1 MYTSVI
7 AIVVPRTMHRLI
19 SNIAFGAVC
28 TLVCPGFA
36 WSSEPAAARQ
46 AGVRTPLLTPG
57 KSQLVQQ
64 LEALFY
70 DDDFCVIPD
79 RTFNA
84 ADFGAVGNGRTLNTE
99 AIQRTIDAA
108 AAAGGGR
115 VTFNPGVY
123 VTGALFVK
131 TNVDFHVPEGVTIQA
146 IQDDAHFP
154 DVPSRIAGVT
164 MEWPAA
170 LVNVY
175 REQNVRISGKGTLD
189 GNGKYWWDKFWGD
202 PPRSGGMYQ
211 DYADRGLR
219 WAVDYDCKRV
229 RALVVYESEEVVIRD
244 VDLYRSGFWTISLT
258 YSDQVHVDGVTIRNN
273 FDGHFGPSSDGIN
286 TDSGRNILV
295 ENCDIDCNDDNLCL
309 KAGKDA
315 DGLRIN
321 RPTERVV
328 YRNCITRAGH
338 GLFTLGSETSGGMH
352 DIEVY
357 GLKALGT
364 NTGIRFK
371 SAKIRGGV
379 MRDIYIHDIEMEGV
393 DSPFRFELNWYP
405 SYSYPTIPESI
416 PESEYKEHWRT
427 MTIPVEPP
435 ERGIP
440 EFHSM
445 TFANISVKNAG
456 TAFHVNAY
464 PEKPMRNM
472 LWKNIII
479 EAREPGEITCAKDW
493 VMENVTLLT
502 PSDEPIKLDQV
513 ENVQLP
519 LMFNVEASSEGPED
533 PADSGHVLGH

>member
-1 MYTSVI
+1 MYKSGV
-7 AIVVPRTMHRLI
+7 AIKVSQIIQRFILSIVFIGLSTFLYHGSALA
-19 SNIAFGAVC
+19 SDS
-28 TLVCPGFA
+28 T
-36 WSSEPAAARQ
+36 
-46 AGVRTPLLTPG
+46 AGIQTPLLKPG

-64 LEALFY
+64 LEAIFY
-70 DDDFCVIPD
+70 DDDFCVIPNLI
-79 RTFNA
+79 FNT
-84 ADFGAVGNGRTLNTE
+84 ADFGAVGDGKTLNTE
-99 AIQRTIDAA
+99 AIQKAIDAA

-115 VTFNPGVY
+115 ITFKPGIY
-123 VTGALFVK
+123 VTGALFIK

-146 IQDDAHFP
+146 IQDDAYFP
-154 DVPSRIAGVT
+154 DVVSRIAGVT

-175 REQNVRISGKGTLD
+175 REQNVRISGKGTID

-211 DYADRGLR
+211 DYTDRGLR

-229 RALVVYESEEVVIRD
+229 RALVVYESEEVVIKD

-393 DSPFRFELNWYP
+393 DSPFKFELNWYP

-427 MTIPVEPP
+427 MTIKVEPP

-440 EFHSM
+440 EFRNI
-445 TFANISVKNAG
+445 TFANIAVRNAG
-456 TAFHVNAY
+456 TGIYVNAY

-472 LWKNIII
+472 LWKNITI
-479 EAREPGEITCAKDW
+479 EADKPGEITCAKDW
-493 VMENVTLLT
+493 VMENVTLLI
-502 PSDEPIKLDQV
+502 PSNDAIKLNQV
-513 ENVQLP
+513 ENIELP
-519 LMFNVEASSEGPED
+519 VMYKIEAPSEC
-533 PADSGHVLGH
+533 PANPNDSDHVLGH

>member
-1 MYTSVI
+1 MYKSGI
-7 AIVVPRTMHRLI
+7 AIKVSQIIQHFILSIVFIGLSTFLYHGSVLA
-19 SNIAFGAVC
+19 SDS
-28 TLVCPGFA
+28 T
-36 WSSEPAAARQ
+36 
-46 AGVRTPLLTPG
+46 AGIQTPLLKPG

-64 LEALFY
+64 LEAIFY
-70 DDDFCVIPD
+70 DDDFCVIPNL
-79 RTFNA
+79 TLNT
-84 ADFGAVGNGRTLNTE
+84 ADFGAVGDGKTLNTE
-99 AIQRTIDAA
+99 AIQKAIDAA

-115 VTFNPGVY
+115 ITFKPGIY
-123 VTGALFVK
+123 VTGALFIK

-146 IQDDAHFP
+146 IQDDAYFP
-154 DVPSRIAGVT
+154 DVVSRIAGVT

-175 REQNVRISGKGTLD
+175 REQNVRISGKGTID

-211 DYADRGLR
+211 DYTDRGLR

-229 RALVVYESEEVVIRD
+229 RALVVYESEEVVIKD

-393 DSPFRFELNWYP
+393 DSPFKFELNWYP

-427 MTIPVEPP
+427 MTIKVEPP

-440 EFHSM
+440 EFRNI
-445 TFANISVKNAG
+445 TFANIAVRNAG
-456 TAFHVNAY
+456 TGIYVNAY

-472 LWKNIII
+472 LWKNITI
-479 EAREPGEITCAKDW
+479 EADKPGEITCAKDW
-493 VMENVTLLT
+493 VMENVTLLI
-502 PSDEPIKLDQV
+502 PSNDAIKLNQV
-513 ENVQLP
+513 ENIELP
-519 LMFNVEASSEGPED
+519 VMYKIEAPSEGPAN
-533 PADSGHVLGH
+533 PNDSDHVLGH

>member
-1 MYTSVI
+1 MYASVIGKTVPHKLNPFISVI
-7 AIVVPRTMHRLI
+7 AFNVFCMLI
-19 SNIAFGAVC
+19 ISAHAQ
-28 TLVCPGFA
+28 
-36 WSSEPAAARQ
+36 Q
-46 AGVRTPLLTPG
+46 AGVETPLLTPG

-64 LEALFY
+64 LEAIFY
-70 DDDFCVIPD
+70 DNDFCVIPNQI
-79 RTFNA
+79 FNTSN
-84 ADFGAVGNGRTLNTE
+84 FGAVGDGKTLNTK
-99 AIQRTIDAA
+99 AIQKTIDSAA
-108 AAAGGGR
+108 ASGGGR

-131 TNVDFHVPEGVTIQA
+131 TNVDFNIPEGVTIQA
-146 IQDDAHFP
+146 KQDDASFP
-154 DVPSRIAGVT
+154 DTLTRISGITMKWPS
-164 MEWPAA
+164 A
-170 LVNVY
+170 LINIY

-202 PPRSGGMYQ
+202 PPQSGGMYH
-211 DYADRGLR
+211 DYINRGLR

-229 RALVVYESEEVVIRD
+229 RALVVYESEEVVVQDINIF
-244 VDLYRSGFWTISLT
+244 RSGFWTISLT

-315 DGLRIN
+315 DGLRVN

-328 YRNCITRAGH
+328 YRNCITRSGH

-357 GLKALGT
+357 GLKAIGT

-379 MRDIYIHDIEMEGV
+379 MRDIYIHDIEMEDV
-393 DSPFRFELNWYP
+393 ESPFKFELNWYP
-405 SYSYPTIPESI
+405 SFSYPVIPESI
-416 PESEYKEHWRT
+416 PESEYKDHWHT
-427 MTIPVEPP
+427 MLTPVEPP

-440 EFHSM
+440 EFRNI
-445 TFANISVKNAG
+445 TLANISVRNAG
-456 TAFHVNAY
+456 TGFYVNAY

-472 LWKNIII
+472 LWQNIII
-479 EAREPGEITCAKDW
+479 EAQKPGEITCAKDW

-502 PSDEPIKLDQV
+502 PSEDSIKLDQV

-519 LMFNVEASSEGPED
+519 LMFIIVDSNKGPD
-533 PADSGHVLGH
+533 NPNDSDHILGH

>member
-1 MYTSVI
+1 MYKSGV
-7 AIVVPRTMHRLI
+7 AIKVSQIIQRFILSIVFIGLSTFLYHGSALA
-19 SNIAFGAVC
+19 SDS
-28 TLVCPGFA
+28 T
-36 WSSEPAAARQ
+36 
-46 AGVRTPLLTPG
+46 AGIQTPLLKPG

-64 LEALFY
+64 LEAIFY
-70 DDDFCVIPD
+70 DDDFCVIPNLI
-79 RTFNA
+79 FNT
-84 ADFGAVGNGRTLNTE
+84 ADFGAVGDGKTLNTE
-99 AIQRTIDAA
+99 AIQKAIDAA

-115 VTFNPGVY
+115 ITFKPGIY
-123 VTGALFVK
+123 VTGALFIK

-146 IQDDAHFP
+146 IQDDAYFP
-154 DVPSRIAGVT
+154 DVVSRIAGVT

-175 REQNVRISGKGTLD
+175 REQNVRISGKGTID

-211 DYADRGLR
+211 DYTDRGLR

-229 RALVVYESEEVVIRD
+229 RALVVYESEEVVIKD

-393 DSPFRFELNWYP
+393 DSPFKFELNWYP

-427 MTIPVEPP
+427 MTIKVEPP

-440 EFHSM
+440 EFRNI
-445 TFANISVKNAG
+445 TFANIAVRNAG
-456 TAFHVNAY
+456 TGIYVNAY
-464 PEKPMRNM
+464 PEKPMCNM
-472 LWKNIII
+472 LWKNITI
-479 EAREPGEITCAKDW
+479 EADKPGEITCAKDW
-493 VMENVTLLT
+493 VMENVTLLI
-502 PSDEPIKLDQV
+502 PSNDAIKLNQV
-513 ENVQLP
+513 ENIELP
-519 LMFNVEASSEGPED
+519 VMYKIEAPSEGPAN
-533 PADSGHVLGH
+533 PNDSDHVLGH

>member
-1 MYTSVI
+1 MYKSGV
-7 AIVVPRTMHRLI
+7 AIKVSQIIQRFILSIVFIGLSTFLYHGSALA
-19 SNIAFGAVC
+19 SDS
-28 TLVCPGFA
+28 T
-36 WSSEPAAARQ
+36 
-46 AGVRTPLLTPG
+46 AGIQTPLLKPG

-64 LEALFY
+64 LEAIFY
-70 DDDFCVIPD
+70 DDDFCVIPNLI
-79 RTFNA
+79 FNT
-84 ADFGAVGNGRTLNTE
+84 ADFGAVGDGKTLNTE
-99 AIQRTIDAA
+99 AIQKAIDAA

-115 VTFNPGVY
+115 ITFKPGIY
-123 VTGALFVK
+123 VTGALFIK

-146 IQDDAHFP
+146 IQDDAYFP
-154 DVPSRIAGVT
+154 DVVSRIAGVT

-175 REQNVRISGKGTLD
+175 REQNVRISGKGTID

-211 DYADRGLR
+211 DYTDRGLR

-229 RALVVYESEEVVIRD
+229 RALVVYESEEVVIKD

-393 DSPFRFELNWYP
+393 DSPFKFELNWYP

-427 MTIPVEPP
+427 MTIKVEPP

-440 EFHSM
+440 EFRNI
-445 TFANISVKNAG
+445 TFANIAVRNAG
-456 TAFHVNAY
+456 TGIYVNAY

-472 LWKNIII
+472 LWKNITI
-479 EAREPGEITCAKDW
+479 EADKPGEITCAKDW
-493 VMENVTLLT
+493 VMENVTLLI
-502 PSDEPIKLDQV
+502 PSNDAIKLNQV
-513 ENVQLP
+513 ENIELP
-519 LMFNVEASSEGPED
+519 VMYKIEAPSEGPAN
-533 PADSGHVLGH
+533 PNDSDHVLGH

>member
-1 MYTSVI
+1 MSMFAN
-7 AIVVPRTMHRLI
+7 AIGLPRALRGFVLTAAIGLL
-19 SNIAFGAVC
+19 C
-28 TLVCPGFA
+28 TGFA
-36 WSSEPAAARQ
+36 QPSGLAASPQ
-46 AGVRTPLLTPG
+46 AGVATSLLAPGKTPL
-57 KSQLVQQ
+57 VRQ
-64 LEALFY
+64 LEAMLY
-70 DDDFCVIPD
+70 DDDFCAIPH
-79 RTFNA
+79 RIFNA
-84 ADFGAVGNGRTLNTE
+84 VDFGAVGDGRTINTG
-99 AIQRTIDAA
+99 AIQKAIDAA
-108 AAAGGGR
+108 ADAGGGR
-115 VTFNPGVY
+115 VTFDPGVY
-123 VTGALFVK
+123 VSGALFVK
-131 TNVDFHVPEGVTIQA
+131 TNVDFHIPEGVTIQA

-175 REQNVRISGKGTLD
+175 RQQNVRISGKGTLD

-202 PPRSGGMYQ
+202 PPRSGGMYT
-211 DYADRGLR
+211 DYAKRGLR

-229 RALVVYESEEVVIRD
+229 RALVVYESEEVVIQD
-244 VDLYRSGFWTISLT
+244 IDLFRSGFWTISLT
-258 YSDQVHVDGVTIRNN
+258 YSDQVHVHGVRIRNN

-286 TDSGRNILV
+286 ADSSRNILV

-315 DGLRIN
+315 DGLRVN

-379 MRDIYIHDIEMEGV
+379 MRDIYIHDIQMVDV
-393 DSPFRFELNWYP
+393 DSPFKFELNWYP
-405 SYSYPTIPESI
+405 SYSYPTIPKSI
-416 PESEYKEHWRT
+416 PKSEYKDHWKT
-427 MTIPVEPP
+427 MLIPVEPP

-440 EFHSM
+440 EFRNI
-445 TFANISVKNAG
+445 TLANISVKNAG
-456 TAFHVNAY
+456 TGLYVNAY

-479 EAREPGEITCAKDW
+479 EAKKPGQITCARDW
-493 VMENVTLLT
+493 VMDNVTLLT
-502 PSDEPIKLDQV
+502 PSADPIKLEKVD
-513 ENVQLP
+513 NVQLP
-519 LMFNVEASSEGPED
+519 LMFRVTTSSEGPSD
-533 PADSGHVLGH
+533 PASAGHVLGH

>member
-1 MYTSVI
+1 MSLFVSIIVWPRRLYHLSLAM
-7 AIVVPRTMHRLI
+7 AIGLFCLL
-19 SNIAFGAVC
+19 A
-28 TLVCPGFA
+28 CPGPG
-36 WSSEPAAARQ
+36 SAAASK
-46 AGVRTPLLTPG
+46 AGVQTSLLVPGTTPL
-57 KSQLVQQ
+57 VRQ
-64 LEALFY
+64 LEGIFY
-70 DDDFCVIPD
+70 DDDFCLIPG
-79 RTFNA
+79 RVFNV
-84 ADFGAVGNGRTLNTE
+84 ADFGAVGDGRMVNTG
-99 AIQRTIDAA
+99 AIQEAIDAA
-108 AAAGGGR
+108 ANAGGGR

-123 VTGALFVK
+123 VSGALFVK
-131 TNVDFHVPEGVTIQA
+131 TNVDFHVPEGVTIRA

-164 MEWPAA
+164 MAWPAA

-175 REQNVRISGKGTLD
+175 RQQNVRISGQGTLD

-202 PPRSGGMYQ
+202 PPRSGGMYT
-211 DYADRGLR
+211 DYARRGLR

-229 RALVVYESEEVVIRD
+229 RALVVYESEEVVIQD
-244 VDLYRSGFWTISLT
+244 IDLFRSGFWTISLT
-258 YSDQVHVDGVTIRNN
+258 YSDQVHVHGVKIRNN
-273 FDGHFGPSSDGIN
+273 FDSHFGPSSDGIN
-286 TDSGRNILV
+286 ADSSRNILV

-315 DGLRIN
+315 DGLRVN

-379 MRDIYIHDIEMEGV
+379 MRDIYIHDIQMVDV
-393 DSPFRFELNWYP
+393 DSPFKFELNWYP
-405 SYSYPTIPESI
+405 SYSYPTIPEAI
-416 PESEYKEHWRT
+416 PKSEYKDHWKT
-427 MTIPVEPP
+427 MLIPVEPP

-440 EFHSM
+440 EFRNI
-445 TFANISVKNAG
+445 TLANISVKNAG
-456 TAFHVNAY
+456 TGLYVNAY

-479 EAREPGEITCAKDW
+479 EAQNPGQITCARDW
-493 VMENVTLLT
+493 VMENVTMLT
-502 PSDEPIKLDQV
+502 PSSDAIKLDRAD
-513 ENVQLP
+513 NVQLP
-519 LMFNVEASSEGPED
+519 LMFRTTTSSKAPAD
-533 PADSGHVLGH
+533 PAATGHVLGH

>member
-1 MYTSVI
+1 MYKSVMNIKRSSTTLHIISIIALIIFCILASSDIAVAQQVGVQTSL
-7 AIVVPRTMHRLI
+7 LI
-19 SNIAFGAVC
+19 
-28 TLVCPGFA
+28 
-36 WSSEPAAARQ
+36 
-46 AGVRTPLLTPG
+46 PG
-57 KSQLVQQ
+57 KTQLVKQ
-64 LEALFY
+64 LEALLY
-70 DDDFCVIPD
+70 DKDFCVIPN
-79 RTFNA
+79 RIFNA
-84 ADFGAVGNGRTLNTE
+84 SDFGAVGDSKTLNTK
-99 AIQRTIDAA
+99 AIQRTIDSA
-108 AAAGGGR
+108 AAAGGGQ
-115 VTFNPGVY
+115 VTFNPGIY

-131 TNVDFHVPEGVTIQA
+131 TNVDFHIPKGVTIRA
-146 IQDDAHFP
+146 IQNDADFP
-154 DVPSRIAGVT
+154 DTLTRIAGIT
-164 MEWPAA
+164 MKWPAA
-170 LVNVY
+170 LINVY
-175 REQNVRISGKGTLD
+175 REQNVRISGNGILD

-202 PPRSGGMYQ
+202 PPMSGGMYK
-211 DYADRGLR
+211 DYIKRGLR

-229 RALVVYESEEVVIRD
+229 RALVVYESQEVVIQD
-244 VDLYRSGFWTISLT
+244 INIHRSGFWTISLT

-315 DGLRIN
+315 DGLRVN

-357 GLKALGT
+357 GLKAVGT

-379 MRDIYIHDIEMEGV
+379 MRDIYIHDIEMENV
-393 DSPFRFELNWYP
+393 DSPFKFELNWYP
-405 SYSYPTIPESI
+405 SYSYPVIPDSI
-416 PESEYKEHWRT
+416 PKSEYKDHWRT
-427 MTIPVEPP
+427 MLIPVEPP

-440 EFHSM
+440 EFRNI
-445 TFANISVKNAG
+445 TLENISVKNGG
-456 TAFHVNAY
+456 TGIYVNAY

-472 LWKNIII
+472 LWKNIVI
-479 EAREPGEITCAKDW
+479 EAQKPGEITCAKDW

-502 PSDEPIKLDQV
+502 PSADPIKLDKV

-519 LMFNVEASSEGPED
+519 QRFKIVGSSKGPD
-533 PADSGHVLGH
+533 NPVDNDHVLGH

>member
-1 MYTSVI
+1 MYKSGV
-7 AIVVPRTMHRLI
+7 AIKVSQIIQRFILSIVFIGLSTFLYHGSALA
-19 SNIAFGAVC
+19 SDS
-28 TLVCPGFA
+28 T
-36 WSSEPAAARQ
+36 
-46 AGVRTPLLTPG
+46 AGIQTPLLKPG

-64 LEALFY
+64 LEAIFY
-70 DDDFCVIPD
+70 DDDFCVIPNLI
-79 RTFNA
+79 FNT
-84 ADFGAVGNGRTLNTE
+84 ADFGAVGDGKTLNTE
-99 AIQRTIDAA
+99 AIQKAIDAA

-115 VTFNPGVY
+115 ITFKPGIY
-123 VTGALFVK
+123 VTGALFIK

-146 IQDDAHFP
+146 IQDDAYFP
-154 DVPSRIAGVT
+154 DVVSRIAGVT

-175 REQNVRISGKGTLD
+175 REQNVRISGKGTID

-211 DYADRGLR
+211 DYTDRGLR

-229 RALVVYESEEVVIRD
+229 RALVVYESEEVVIKY

-393 DSPFRFELNWYP
+393 DSPFKFELNWYP

-427 MTIPVEPP
+427 MTIKVEPP

-440 EFHSM
+440 EFRNI
-445 TFANISVKNAG
+445 TFANIAVRNAG
-456 TAFHVNAY
+456 TGIYVNAY

-472 LWKNIII
+472 LWKNITI
-479 EAREPGEITCAKDW
+479 EADKPGEITCAKDW
-493 VMENVTLLT
+493 VMENVTLLI
-502 PSDEPIKLDQV
+502 PSNDAIKLNQV
-513 ENVQLP
+513 ENIELP
-519 LMFNVEASSEGPED
+519 VMYKIEAPSEGPAN
-533 PADSGHVLGH
+533 PNDSDHVLGH